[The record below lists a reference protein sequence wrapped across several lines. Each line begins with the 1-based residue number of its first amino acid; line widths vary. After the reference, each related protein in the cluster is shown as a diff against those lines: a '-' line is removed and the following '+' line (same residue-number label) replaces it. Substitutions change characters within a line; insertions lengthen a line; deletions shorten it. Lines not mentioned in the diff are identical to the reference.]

1 MNINDKDFDALLDRA
16 AQAARQD
23 SISPADESA
32 ARDRVWAK
40 LQAASAQQRPAAPM
54 IEGCEA
60 FQALMPAALA
70 GSLRAGEKV
79 LFDDHLSG
87 CAACR
92 RAYSRAKIGLTVVDG
107 GEKPARTTSATGWRS
122 LAAAAAIVVLV
133 GVGAWVG
140 RDLLKSSPD
149 RAFVTE
155 APGGM
160 IRLGSDIRPVSQG
173 SSLSYGQTIRTP
185 KDHGALLTLQD
196 GSRIELRERTELALG
211 TRGHDTDI
219 RLTRGNIIVEA
230 SKQGSGHLWVTTDD
244 ARVAVVGT
252 VFTVTHG
259 LGGSRVS
266 VLEGRVEVDEHSTE
280 HVLLPGDQVSTAVGA
295 DRVPLRDEIEWS
307 AHRATHEAL
316 LAELQQLAKEIDAI
330 PAKSART
337 STRLLDLMPANLAFF
352 GSVPNITDTVGE
364 AHRLFLSHLASS
376 PALAQWWQQHDG
388 GQVGAELDASIARVR
403 AFGDRIGDEIA
414 IGAMLK
420 PDGSF
425 DTLLVLTTLKQPQEF
440 PAFLSQQLSEIEAK
454 LEQQGAAVADGLPV
468 RLVANA
474 DMLASLTSASH
485 GDALYL
491 FQQDDLLVA
500 SPSPAAL
507 LAFTTRSQESTAAV
521 SPLRSA
527 LVERY
532 RRGVS
537 WIGGADLAQLLSRVR
552 QHEDTESL
560 QNSGVLDAS
569 HLIVESRGKEFEATL
584 AFSGPRHHIA
594 AWLAEP
600 AAMGA
605 IDFVSPNAYFATT
618 AVFKD
623 PASMLADL
631 DSVAHDQAAGATRF
645 FAEFQRAAGVDLRQ
659 ELFAALGGEMAFA
672 IDGPV
677 VPVPAWKL
685 VLETYDSEA
694 LQHAIEALVTNANQ
708 QLQQSDRP
716 LRIAL
721 SSQVSG
727 GRTIYS
733 LATADGSF
741 GISYTFVDGY
751 WVIASQLPVLQR
763 AIDDRASGL
772 VLVRSGQFESLWPT
786 NARRDVSA
794 FVYSNLGS
802 LMQTMQSAGSAAG
815 LSADAKQTLK
825 TLAGQG
831 VPSLQ
836 WATGESQSI
845 TMGGTGPSLAGSML
859 SSFLGANAVTAVT
872 EPEVE

>member
-1 MNINDKDFDALLDRA
+1 MSINDKDFDTLLDRA
-16 AQAARQD
+16 GNAIRQD
-23 SISPADESA
+23 AIGPTEEAA

-40 LQAASAQQRPAAPM
+40 LQAASAQQRPSAPV
-54 IEGCEA
+54 IEGCHA
-60 FQALMPAALA
+60 FQELIPAALG
-70 GSLRAGEKV
+70 GSLRPGEKV

-87 CAACR
+87 CSTCR
-92 RAYSRAKIGLTVVDG
+92 RAYSRAKTGLTVVDG
-107 GEKPARTTSATGWRS
+107 GEAAVRTASATNWRS
-122 LAAAAAIVVLV
+122 LAAAAAIVVLA

-140 RDLLKSSPD
+140 RDLLKSTPD
-149 RAFVTE
+149 HAIVTE

-160 IRLGSDIRPVSQG
+160 IRLGADIRPVSQG

-196 GSRIELRERTELALG
+196 GSRIELRERTELALS

-219 RLTRGNIIVEA
+219 QLTRGNIIVEA

-266 VLEGRVEVDEHSTE
+266 VLEGRVEVDEHNAD
-280 HVLLPGDQVSTAVGA
+280 HVLLPGDQVSTAAGSE
-295 DRVPLRDEIEWS
+295 RVPLRDEIEWS

-316 LAELQQLAKEIDAI
+316 LAELQQLAKDIDAI
-330 PAKSART
+330 PSKASRT

-352 GSVPNITDTVGE
+352 GSVPNIADTVSE
-364 AHRLFLSHLASS
+364 AHRLFLSRLASS

-388 GQVGAELDASIARVR
+388 GRVGADLDASIARMR

-440 PAFLSQQLSEIEAK
+440 PAFLNQQLSEIDAK
-454 LEQQGAAVADGLPV
+454 LKQQGASVEDGLPV
-468 RLVANA
+468 HLVTDSNA
-474 DMLASLTSASH
+474 LLGLTSTSKRD
-485 GDALYL
+485 GLYL
-491 FQQDDLLVA
+491 LQQEDLLIA

-507 LAFTTRSQESTAAV
+507 AAFASRDLAATIAPSL
-521 SPLRSA
+521 LRSA
-527 LVERY
+527 LTSRY
-532 RRGVS
+532 ARGVN
-537 WIGGADLAQLLSRVR
+537 WIGGADLSVLLNKVR
-552 QHEDTESL
+552 QQANSESL

-569 HLIVESRGKEFEATL
+569 HLIIESRGNEFEATL
-584 AFSGPRHHIA
+584 AFAGPRHHMA

-605 IDFVSPNAYFATT
+605 VDFISPNAYFAAT

-631 DSVAHDQAAGATRF
+631 DTIAAGQAESATKF
-645 FAEFQRAAGVDLRQ
+645 LDEFQRAAGVDLRQ
-659 ELFAALGGEMAFA
+659 DLLAALGGEVAFA
-672 IDGPV
+672 VDGPV

-685 VLETYDSEA
+685 VLETYDSER
-694 LQHAIEALVTNANQ
+694 LQRAIEALVKSANQ
-708 QLQQSDRP
+708 ELESRGQT
-716 LRIAL
+716 LRMSI
-721 SSQVSG
+721 SSQTVG
-727 GRTIYS
+727 GRRIYA

-751 WVIASQLPVLQR
+751 WVIASQQPVLQR

-772 VLVRSGQFESLWPT
+772 ALIHSGQFEALWPK
-786 NARRDVSA
+786 NSRRDVSA
-794 FVYSNLGS
+794 FVYSNLGP
-802 LMQTMQSAGSAAG
+802 LMQSMQSAGSAAG
-815 LSADAKQTLK
+815 LGADAKK
-825 TLAGQG
+825 TLGALASQSG
-831 VPSLQ
+831 PSLQ
-836 WATGESQSI
+836 WATGQPQSI

-859 SSFLGANAVTAVT
+859 SSFLGAGVLN
-872 EPEVE
+872 ESPGPEVD